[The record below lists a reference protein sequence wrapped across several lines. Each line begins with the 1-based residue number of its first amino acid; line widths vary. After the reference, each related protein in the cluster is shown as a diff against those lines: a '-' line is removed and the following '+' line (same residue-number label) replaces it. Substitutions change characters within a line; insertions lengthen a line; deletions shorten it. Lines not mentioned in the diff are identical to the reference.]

1 MIDMEKNIVI
11 GIEGHVGAGKTSI
24 CKYLLDK
31 IPNSIILHGGNIYR
45 AIVYAI
51 MQSGIK
57 LQDLNKKMNDMDV
70 MELFQKFNID
80 VKIEDRESVIYINGK
95 KINPEELQS
104 NNTSMAVS
112 IVANIADNTKLYE
125 YGKKLIEHFK
135 EEHNVILSSRDIMKM
150 YPDTDYHFFITASLE
165 ERVNRKYLQYDA
177 NIKKEEIQKTI
188 VKRDKLQEDSGYYN
202 LYPNTIVIDTTDSKS
217 IKDAAGKLLNNIKIL
232 LTQNV

>member
-11 GIEGHVGAGKTSI
+11 GIEGHVGSGKTSI

-57 LQDLNKKMNDMDV
+57 LQDLNKKMNDMNV
-70 MELFQKFNID
+70 MELLQKFNID
-80 VKIEDRESVIYINGK
+80 VKIEERESVIYINGK

-112 IVANIADNTKLYE
+112 IVSNVADNTKLYE

-135 EEHNVILSSRDIMKM
+135 QEHNVILSSRDIMKM
-150 YPDTDYHFFITASLE
+150 YPETDYHFFITASLE

-188 VKRDKLQEDSGYYN
+188 LKRDKLQEDSGYYKI
-202 LYPNTIVIDTTDSKS
+202 YPNTIVIDTTDSKS
-217 IKDAAGKLLNNIKIL
+217 IKAAANKLLENIKIPL
-232 LTQNV
+232 IQNV